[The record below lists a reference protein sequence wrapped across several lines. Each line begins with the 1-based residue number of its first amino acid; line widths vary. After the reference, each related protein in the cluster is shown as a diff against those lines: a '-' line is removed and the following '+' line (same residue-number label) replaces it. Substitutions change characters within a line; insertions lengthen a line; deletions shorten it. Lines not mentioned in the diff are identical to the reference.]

1 MSADQCSGLGR
12 PETGDLVHIR
22 YKTTIDGGQPPLG
35 IKDGKFGWNGNELL
49 WPVAELDPIPLVV
62 IQLTRTMIDPRV
74 EERICEMVVGESI
87 TITSSKGSD
96 PLTVSQ
102 AAASSQENVSTTS
115 DYADGDFKVT
125 LELVSITKKEDVP
138 DVVVSTKKVFTSP
151 IQRMQLSLDSRNL
164 GNHYYNLGD
173 YPNARIQYENSIK
186 YLDCSEE
193 WTSEEQDQSK
203 PLKISALLNISNCL
217 IKLKEYKSVL
227 KFCSETLNIDK
238 VSRPHSS
245 TQNLPHSTPQ
255 NNVKAMY
262 LRAISNLE
270 LDDPEEARADLY
282 KAATLHPQNVE
293 VRTKLQQVSPTLPQR
308 NPNHSLPPPEPPKS
322 TVHTNY

>member
-1 MSADQCSGLGR
+1 MSADLGSGLGR
-12 PETGDLVHIR
+12 PEAGDLVHIR
-22 YKTTIDGGQPPLG
+22 YKTTLEGGQPPLG
-35 IKDGKFGWNGNELL
+35 IKD
-49 WPVAELDPIPLVV
+49 V
-62 IQLTRTMIDPRV
+62 IDSHV

-96 PLTVSQ
+96 PLAVSQ
-102 AAASSQENVSTTS
+102 AAASSQENGSTTN
-115 DYADGDFKVT
+115 DCADGDFKVT
-125 LELVSITKKEDVP
+125 LELVSITRKEDVP
-138 DVVVSTKKVFTSP
+138 DVVASTKKVFTSP

-173 YPNARIQYENSIK
+173 YPNAKIQYENSIK

-238 VSRPHSS
+238 
-245 TQNLPHSTPQ
+245 

-282 KAATLHPQNVE
+282 KAATLQPQNVE
-293 VRTKLQQVSPTLPQR
+293 VRTKLQQGINLIEKQWQE
-308 NPNHSLPPPEPPKS
+308 NDCIIIQYMKS
-322 TVHTNY
+322 DRIVELEEKSQ